1 MTLVNKLP
9 KPLADQ
15 PSPNSQ
21 SLLLL
26 QQGNDP
32 GDLLDLPPTPPK
44 PDDSC
49 TDEDDLDDD
58 VDWGD
63 SDDDAGGD
71 ELLRGGDDDAGK
83 YTSISVASDLSRVL
97 TTNAAELPAFP
108 DKPQF
113 AVPEHVKT
121 GEAIRAIGKIDAADL
136 SVMLTE
142 ILDKKRN
149 IVAGTLCRKAMGLQ
163 TSTDFMGMKLVQF
176 ASAMCDDTDGNTL
189 LAFQRFLSKQ
199 CGVGARTGLLHLVRN
214 MGGDVAKQN
223 AKVPRFNDPS
233 HGVAM
238 ASLSAFVGSRGVD
251 AHDRHVKRCAV
262 EVFMCDGRSRRC
274 GRPYCRCKPVTT
286 CNPRNPAWMGKLS

>member
-1 MTLVNKLP
+1 MPVP
-9 KPLADQ
+9 A
-15 PSPNSQ
+15 
-21 SLLLL
+21 
-26 QQGNDP
+26 
-32 GDLLDLPPTPPK
+32 LDGFLDVAK
-44 PDDSC
+44 DDSVFIVHQEFD
-49 TDEDDLDDD
+49 TVLLG
-58 VDWGD
+58 VKAMVHGNRVTFFD
-63 SDDDAGGD
+63 SFVLAGIALSLITK
-71 ELLRGGDDDAGK
+71 ERVEKASALLHKSRSTSRGKAK

-149 IVAGTLCRKAMGLQ
+149 IVAGTLCRKVMGLQ